1 MKTGVFKIVAAVSA
15 LALFAGCGGSSSE
28 SSAAGSAQSGK
39 EVPKSYVI
47 SSGNSGG
54 TYYYIAA
61 GQAKILSEKLKD
73 YSFTTESTSG
83 SPVENLTFTSENIS
97 TLGFTTL
104 DGLYAAVKGDTTKG
118 FRQAIDNVALIQAG
132 HTLILYCI
140 TLSSSGIQTIYDLKG
155 KKISVP
161 TIGNTA
167 YYQAVGILEQYGIA
181 LDDVRAT
188 PMLYA
193 EAADALKDGSLDAIF
208 IAGGIPQSAVTD
220 LDTTKNI
227 KFLNI
232 EREKVDS
239 VLKAYPYWGIK
250 AIPANTYK
258 HQPED
263 LNVMTATVT
272 LAANLGLD
280 EEVVYQITK
289 TLNESTEELGIIH
302 QDGKYWNVD
311 TTRNVIDM
319 GIVPIHPGAKRYYD
333 EVSKK

>member
-28 SSAAGSAQSGK
+28 SSAAGSVQSGK

-208 IAGGIPQSAVTD
+208 IAGGI
-220 LDTTKNI
+220 
-227 KFLNI
+227 LNPRLRI
-232 EREKVDS
+232 S
-239 VLKAYPYWGIK
+239 
-250 AIPANTYK
+250 IPRRT
-258 HQPED
+258 
-263 LNVMTATVT
+263 
-272 LAANLGLD
+272 
-280 EEVVYQITK
+280 
-289 TLNESTEELGIIH
+289 
-302 QDGKYWNVD
+302 
-311 TTRNVIDM
+311 
-319 GIVPIHPGAKRYYD
+319 
-333 EVSKK
+333 